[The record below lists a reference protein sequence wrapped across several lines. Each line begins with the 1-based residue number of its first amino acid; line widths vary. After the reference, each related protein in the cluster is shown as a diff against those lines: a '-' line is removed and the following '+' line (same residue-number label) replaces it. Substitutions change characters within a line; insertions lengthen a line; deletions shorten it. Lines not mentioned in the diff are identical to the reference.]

1 MAIPRPG
8 DYITAKC
15 RRCNDVTGHVVML
28 VLEGE
33 IAKVEC
39 KACGSV
45 HKYWGSGEPAAPKKQ
60 SPSMRVVKAG
70 QTREAAKELGTPKAA
85 RATKTTAAARQKVA
99 MQKTE
104 SAWQGAMVRLSA
116 LSPQP
121 YSMKAPFLLDDFV
134 EHPTFGRGVVI
145 GVIRPD
151 KMEVLFQE
159 GVKVLRRAQDS

>member
-45 HKYWGSGEPAAPKKQ
+45 HKYWGSGDAPAPKKQ
-60 SPSMRVVKAG
+60 GPSMRVVKAG
-70 QTREAAKELGTPKAA
+70 QTREAAKELGAPKTAKVT
-85 RATKTTAAARQKVA
+85 RTTAASRQKAA

-104 SAWQGAMVRLSA
+104 NAWQEAMVRLSA

-121 YSMKAPFLLDDFV
+121 YSMKSPFQPDDFV
-134 EHPTFGRGVVI
+134 DHPTFGRGVVV

-159 GVKVLRRAQDS
+159 GVKVLRRAQE

>member
-45 HKYWGSGEPAAPKKQ
+45 HKYWGGGEAAAPKKQ

-70 QTREAAKELGTPKAA
+70 QTREAAKELGAPKAA
-85 RATKTTAAARQKVA
+85 KVTRPPVTSRQKVA
-99 MQKTE
+99 LQKTE
-104 SAWQGAMVRLSA
+104 SAWQEAMVRLSA

-121 YSMKAPFLLDDFV
+121 YSMKTAFQQDDFV
-134 EHPTFGRGVVI
+134 DHPVFGRGVVI
-145 GVIRPD
+145 GVMRPD

-159 GVKVLRRAQDS
+159 GVKVLKRAQD

>member
-85 RATKTTAAARQKVA
+85 KVTRTTAVARQKA
-99 MQKTE
+99 ALQKNE
-104 SAWQGAMVRLSA
+104 SAWQEAMVRLSA

-121 YSMKAPFLLDDFV
+121 YSMVTPFQQDDFV
-134 EHPTFGRGVVI
+134 DHPTFGRGVVI
-145 GVIRPD
+145 AIIRPD
-151 KMEVLFQE
+151 KMEILFQE
-159 GVKVLRRAQDS
+159 GVKVLRRAHE